1 MSKIVDKRERALLF
15 LRAATKVFA
24 TKGFAGT
31 RIEDVAKQAGVSKGL
46 VYEYYKTKEDLF
58 FAVCDHLAG
67 QRPVGSDKDR
77 FGPGSAGALIAQVA
91 STYDWSP
98 DFFLVLVDYWA
109 KILKGTPHQRKKY
122 LKHVDAFYAD
132 RRREI
137 AETLAKQ
144 HAGDGLHRNINPLVL
159 SNLII
164 ACVEG
169 IHMQDFLCSRGARKN
184 EVLTL
189 LGDLLTSARD
199 TGTRSAS

>member
-24 TKGFAGT
+24 AKGFAAT

-46 VYEYYKTKEDLF
+46 LYEYYKTKEDLF

-67 QRPVGSDKDR
+67 QRPVTTAKDR
-77 FGPGSAGALIAQVA
+77 LAAVSPDALIDQFAA
-91 STYDWSP
+91 TYDWSP

-109 KILKGTPHQRKKY
+109 KILKGTPQQRKKY
-122 LKHVDAFYAD
+122 LKHVDAFYAE
-132 RRREI
+132 RRQEI
-137 AETLAKQ
+137 AEALTKQ
-144 HAGDGLHRNINPLVL
+144 RSGVGLRRQINPLVL

-169 IHMQDFLCSRGARKN
+169 IHMQDFLCSHGARKS
-184 EVLTL
+184 EVLSL
-189 LGDLLTSARD
+189 LGKLVTSAQED
-199 TGTRSAS
+199 AGSAAD